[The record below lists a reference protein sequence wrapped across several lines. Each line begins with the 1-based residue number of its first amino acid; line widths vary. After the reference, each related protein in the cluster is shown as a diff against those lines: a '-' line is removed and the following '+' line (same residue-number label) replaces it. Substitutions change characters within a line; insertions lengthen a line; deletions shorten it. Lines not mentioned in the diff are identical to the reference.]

1 MAEPREQALARTRDG
16 YAHEQLWHRFL
27 VDAYTGGGGFA
38 GRIHSPDL
46 ELGSISAAYPPCV
59 GSYLD
64 KYPREDPDKFRRR
77 VEVAHYVNYIE
88 PLTDLKCGLA
98 LSKPFVIE
106 NLPDAIAEW
115 KDDVDGQRTPFEAMR
130 ERLVRRA
137 ALVGWAP
144 TLLDMP
150 RAQGGVRSAAQA
162 RDAGISPRLIPL
174 FPANVTEWSVA
185 DGRLRWVKIRNDYCD
200 RDTFDGPESKYA
212 LVDVWTEGEVA
223 RFRIADNKIAGEERI
238 ARSGRIP
245 LTILRHKPA
254 EDDPIVGLPMNGQV
268 AIESRRLFNLCSALD
283 EALDASCFPL
293 LVMVD
298 TLDPNTNAPDG
309 GSEITLGASNALTLP
324 AGSTQKHY
332 YLAPPAEVFAAFER
346 RIEETV
352 KEMYRQ
358 GRVEFVRPAGS
369 QNESGIARKHAFQQ
383 TNTAIESFAKCIAE
397 WERDTYV
404 TVGRLLGIEEAK
416 LAEIRVIAPDDFDVD
431 DIDAALKQCEAAFAL
446 KLGPTFNATM
456 KKRIAGE
463 LLPDVSDE
471 TKAIIDEEIDAAE
484 TDASSSDAMNKPL
497 DPFADVT
504 DPNVQVPP
512 AA

>member
-1 MAEPREQALARTRDG
+1 MVGRGRTVLVVEDDRLTLGLLAEILTQAGFVVGAADTVAQARVMWDRMDPDAVVLDVDLGPGVNGFDLADAFT
-16 YAHEQLWHRFL
+16 AQTPSLAVLFL
-27 VDAYTGGGGFA
+27 STLPDARFA
-38 GRIHSPDL
+38 GRNPDSL
-46 ELGSISAAYPPCV
+46 PVGVGYVRKDQISQ
-59 GSYLD
+59 
-64 KYPREDPDKFRRR
+64 PR
-77 VEVAHYVNYIE
+77 V
-88 PLTDLKCGLA
+88 
-98 LSKPFVIE
+98 
-106 NLPDAIAEW
+106 
-115 KDDVDGQRTPFEAMR
+115 
-130 ERLVRRA
+130 
-137 ALVGWAP
+137 
-144 TLLDMP
+144 
-150 RAQGGVRSAAQA
+150 
-162 RDAGISPRLIPL
+162 
-174 FPANVTEWSVA
+174 
-185 DGRLRWVKIRNDYCD
+185 
-200 RDTFDGPESKYA
+200 
-212 LVDVWTEGEVA
+212 
-223 RFRIADNKIAGEERI
+223 
-238 ARSGRIP
+238 
-245 LTILRHKPA
+245 
-254 EDDPIVGLPMNGQV
+254 
-268 AIESRRLFNLCSALD
+268 LD

-484 TDASSSDAMNKPL
+484 NDAASSDAMAKPV